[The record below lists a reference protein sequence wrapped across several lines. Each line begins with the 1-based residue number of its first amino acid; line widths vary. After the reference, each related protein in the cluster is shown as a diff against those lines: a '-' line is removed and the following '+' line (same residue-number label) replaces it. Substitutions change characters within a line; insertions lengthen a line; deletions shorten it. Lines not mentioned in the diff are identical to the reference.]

1 MRTISRRDLLFTLGS
16 SGILALAG
24 SSGARPKPV
33 FADATCTL
41 TPQQTEGPYWFD
53 ARQVRRDITE
63 GKAGVS
69 LRLLLRIVS
78 ASTCL
83 PIPNA
88 LAEIWHCDAAGIY
101 SGYAAQGTA
110 GQTFLRGIQTS
121 DADGMVEFQTIYPGW
136 YRGRTTHIHFKVH
149 FGNQTVVTS
158 QLYFPEATSSAIY
171 TSLSPYSS
179 RGAKD
184 TSNTGDSIYGD
195 GGDQL
200 MVQVQQDG
208 SGYLG
213 TASLSIAA
221 TAATTDLVSWVP
233 VVLSLSGAAGST
245 YTSEL
250 AITNLSATAATIGFN
265 YTASAGGGSGS
276 VPGALVLPAGQQQIV
291 ADAIEYLRAAGVP
304 IPGSGARVGVL
315 ALSFSGITSLSET
328 SVVARTTTAVPE
340 GRAGLA
346 YPAVP
351 SQSALTAPA
360 YLCGLRSN
368 VTDRSNV
375 AFQNLGTATDGNIV
389 IRATVFSG
397 DTSAPGSVALP
408 DVTLASGGFF
418 QYSGALEIAGYS
430 NGYVRV
436 ERISGSAPYYAYAVI
451 NDQANSDGSFV
462 FPVVESSLT
471 GRLGQSLPVIVETPL
486 YSSELTLTNFSS
498 SVKALNFT
506 FVADAVDASDNTA
519 LFQITLQGGEQRIIS
534 KIVDSLRQQGVPG
547 IGPAGPVFAG
557 ALFATVSSGDMSGI
571 VIGARTLAPG
581 GGGQYGLFYGA
592 VPYGSAAISRAWLS
606 GLQQTTETRSNL
618 ALVNTGETDAST
630 DVFNIDIYNGGT
642 GVKVITVE
650 AISVGARRWL
660 QINSILAQY
669 APGVSQGYA
678 QVRRISGNN
687 PFIAYAV
694 INDGGQ
700 PGERSGDGAFVPSS
714 I

>member
-1 MRTISRRDLLFTLGS
+1 
-16 SGILALAG
+16 
-24 SSGARPKPV
+24 V
-33 FADATCTL
+33 FAQATCTL

-53 ARQVRRDITE
+53 VRQVRRNITE
-63 GKAGVS
+63 GKPGVP
-69 LRLLLRIVS
+69 LRLLLRVVS

-101 SGYAAQGTA
+101 SGYSQQGTA

-121 DADGMVEFQTIYPGW
+121 DADGVVEFQTIYPGW
-136 YRGRTTHIHFKVH
+136 YQGRTTHIHFKVH
-149 FGNQTVVTS
+149 FGNQTLVTA
-158 QLYFPEATSSAIY
+158 QLYFPETLSSTIY
-171 TSLSPYSS
+171 TSVSPYSS

-184 TSNTGDSIYGD
+184 TSNTGDGIYRS

-200 MVQVQQDG
+200 LVSVQPDG

-213 TASLSIAA
+213 TVTLSIAA
-221 TAATTDLVSWVP
+221 NAATEFVSWVP
-233 VVLSLSGAAGST
+233 VVLSLSGAAGSV

-250 AITNLSATAATIGFN
+250 AITNRATTPATVGFS

-276 VPGALVLPAGQQQIV
+276 VSSAFVLPAGQQQIV
-291 ADAIEYLRAAGVP
+291 SNAIEYLRTAGIA
-304 IPGSGARVGVL
+304 IPSSGSRVGVL
-315 ALSFSGITSLSET
+315 AVRFSGISAIAES
-328 SVVARTTTAVPE
+328 SVIARTTTAVPE

-346 YPAVP
+346 YLAVA
-351 SQSALTAPA
+351 SQNALTTTA
-360 YLCGLRSN
+360 YLCGLRHN
-368 VTDRSNV
+368 ATDRSNI
-375 AFQNLGTATDGNIV
+375 AFQNLGVVTDGNIV

-408 DVTLASGGFF
+408 DVTLAPGGFF
-418 QYSGALEIAGYS
+418 QYSGVLETAGFS

-436 ERISGSAPYYAYAVI
+436 ERISGSAPYYAYGVI

-462 FPVVESSLT
+462 FPVAETSLA
-471 GRLGQSLPVIVETPL
+471 GRTGQSLPVIVETPVF
-486 YSSELTLTNFSS
+486 SSELTLTHFSS
-498 SVKALNFT
+498 SSKTLNFS
-506 FVADAVDASDNTA
+506 FVADAVQTSNNTA
-519 LFQITLQGGEQRIIS
+519 TFQITLQAREQRIIPN
-534 KIVDSLRQQGVPG
+534 IVNVLRQQAVTG
-547 IGPAGPVFAG
+547 IGAAGPTFAG

-581 GGGQYGLFYGA
+581 GGGQYGLFYNA
-592 VPYGSAAISRAWLS
+592 VPYGAASTTSAWLY

-618 ALVNTGETDAST
+618 ALVNTGETDAGT
-630 DVFNIDIYNGGT
+630 DVFSIDIYNGTT

-650 AISVGARRWL
+650 GISVGARRWL
-660 QINSILAQY
+660 QINSILALH

-678 QVRRISGNN
+678 QVKRISGNN

-700 PGERSGDGAFVPSS
+700 PGERSGDGAFVASS
-714 I
+714 S